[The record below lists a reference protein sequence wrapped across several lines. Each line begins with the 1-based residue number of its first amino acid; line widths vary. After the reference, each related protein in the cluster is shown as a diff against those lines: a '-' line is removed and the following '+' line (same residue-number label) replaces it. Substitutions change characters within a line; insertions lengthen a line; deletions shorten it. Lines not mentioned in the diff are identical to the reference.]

1 MSNQGSNIILAQS
14 FISDQAKQ
22 EISCEMPVLKLFFSD
37 GRRQTRPRFLSSLI
51 TQHETLISRYTSPAK
66 VIFSTVP

>member
-14 FISDQAKQ
+14 FISDQTKQ
-22 EISCEMPVLKLFFSD
+22 EISCEMPALKLFLSD

-51 TQHETLISRYTSPAK
+51 TA
-66 VIFSTVP
+66 